1 MNYKKLLFLL
11 FLPLV
16 LIFSASC
23 NTVFSESDAETFQLV
38 SFYDLRDRESFVQI
52 TNTSSAPATIHV
64 QVFDVGNNCNENDF
78 FDDLT
83 GNDTHIYNLRDIQTN
98 DGNPSGVVL
107 PNGAYGIVV
116 ITAVTTSQSE
126 ITIDQTRRLI
136 SNFRVIDNSGYE
148 YRTNSLGIASS
159 LGFFDPESTPEFYL
173 NYNNQNGVVLSDVVG
188 FTLDDAGLED
198 GTNIFIDE
206 VLSADIV
213 NINLLV
219 DVDILDLNENIF
231 SCRNVIFACT
241 DQDNPLLEELL
252 EQVGGANVASFEYG
266 INEAIPHSKGGE
278 LLCPGNTIAE
288 GVVRL
293 RLLDEPSGPGFAF
306 GLYLGL
312 NNGNG
317 RGSMD
322 SYWGPNAPLEI
333 ANIDSG
339 MGDGGMDA
347 SMDTG
352 DLTSDAG

>member
-1 MNYKKLLFLL
+1 MMNQRKILFLAL

-23 NTVFSESDAETFQLV
+23 NRNFGESDTQSLQLV

-52 TNTSSAPATIHV
+52 TNTSSSANRVHV
-64 QVFDVGNNCNENDF
+64 QVFDVGNNCNENNFYDN
-78 FDDLT
+78 LT
-83 GNDTHIYNLRDIQTN
+83 GNDTHVYNLRNIQTN

-107 PNGAYGIVV
+107 PDGAYGIVV
-116 ITAVTTSQSE
+116 ITTVDANGFAVTSRD
-126 ITIDQTRRLI
+126 IIG
-136 SNFRVIDNSGYE
+136 NFRALDSSGFE
-148 YRTNSLGIASS
+148 YRSNSLGLAGLAPSFGS
-159 LGFFDPESTPEFYL
+159 EPPQPELYF
-173 NYNNQNGVVLSDVVG
+173 NFNQENGVVFSDVIG
-188 FTLDDAGLED
+188 FTLDDAGLGESS
-198 GTNIFIDE
+198 TEQISE

-213 NINLLV
+213 SINSLF
-219 DVDILDLNENIF
+219 DVDILDLDENIF

-278 LLCPGNTIAE
+278 LLCPGNTITN

-293 RLLDEPSGPGFAF
+293 TILDESAQAF
-306 GLYLGL
+306 GLYVGL

-322 SYWGPNAPLEI
+322 AVWNPNFVLFDI
-333 ANIDSG
+333 
-339 MGDGGMDA
+339 GDGGGMDINPP
-347 SMDTG
+347 MD
-352 DLTSDAG
+352 DI